1 MDFNSLLKMSNKSH
15 LPQRLKVEQCFNEH
29 FAMIQEQKA
38 DVHNE
43 LKMWKIVACKAK
55 IINVVYLK
63 NKIKS
68 LQSNIFLK
76 MFESNFPKL
85 HFFRIFAHNT
95 LPFSI

>member
-1 MDFNSLLKMSNKSH
+1 MSNKSH

-63 NKIKS
+63 SKIKS

-76 MFESNFPKL
+76 MRQTQYEYSKIAL
-85 HFFRIFAHNT
+85 FRILAHYT

>member
-43 LKMWKIVACKAK
+43 LKMWKIVAWKAK
-55 IINVVYLK
+55 KINDV
-63 NKIKS
+63 
-68 LQSNIFLK
+68 F
-76 MFESNFPKL
+76 
-85 HFFRIFAHNT
+85 
-95 LPFSI
+95 